1 MSSTGWGV
9 FQKKISHVCL
19 GLFVFR
25 CWSQV
30 IGGFCLTVEQNC
42 RFREISTALFSVYK
56 IKINIWVSKDL
67 KPSGKKKKKQPKNK
81 KKRMWRKIDFPR
93 VYYAAAVCST
103 LGAKSCSHSHF
114 PFFFHHSFVCEVFY
128 WLCSVSM
135 NQCEWHKGV
144 VEWRQTL
151 DPRCCGIWDHM
162 QHQQLYQYLFLHLGP
177 LQRHFEDGLFL
188 GSLLEPSGS
197 WHAAATSSKAFL
209 YQDYC
214 CASALQL
221 GLFFMF

>member
-1 MSSTGWGV
+1 M
-9 FQKKISHVCL
+9 
-19 GLFVFR
+19 
-25 CWSQV
+25 
-30 IGGFCLTVEQNC
+30 IGGFCLTLEQNC
-42 RFREISTALFSVYK
+42 RFREISAALFSVYK

-67 KPSGKKKKKQPKNK
+67 KPSERK
-81 KKRMWRKIDFPR
+81 KKRMWRKINFPR

-103 LGAKSCSHSHF
+103 LGAKSFSHSHF
-114 PFFFHHSFVCEVFY
+114 PFFYHSFVCEVFY

-151 DPRCCGIWDHM
+151 DTRCCGIWVYM
-162 QHQQLYQYLFLHLGP
+162 QHQQLYQYLFPHLGP
-177 LQRHFEDGLFL
+177 SQRHFEDGLFL
-188 GSLLEPSGS
+188 ARLLKPSGS
-197 WHAAATSSKAFL
+197 WHAAACSSKAFL
-209 YQDYC
+209 YQECC